1 MLSRDQIVAAL
12 QQQMRQVENAHHFL
26 CEGVT
31 TGIAALDRL
40 LPQGGFPRGA
50 IVEWL
55 GEPGAGAST
64 LALLAAREACRE
76 GGALVV
82 IDRPRR
88 LYPPAAA
95 RLGID
100 LERLIVVRPQNQ
112 ADERWAVHQALSC
125 PAVAAVLCWP
135 EKLDDRTARRWQ
147 LAAER
152 GKSLG
157 LLVRPE
163 QALAQPAWSE
173 VRLLVRGLPA
183 RGLPVRGLP
192 VRGGPA
198 EGNRRLRVEVVHG
211 RGMSAEKCVELEFD
225 DATSAV
231 HLAAELADSTPH
243 ARPAG
248 A

>member
-1 MLSRDQIVAAL
+1 MLSREQIVAAL
-12 QQQMRQVENAHHFL
+12 QQQMRLAENSHHNI
-26 CEGVT
+26 CEELT
-31 TGIAALDRL
+31 TGISALDRL
-40 LPQGGFPRGA
+40 LPQGGFRRGTL
-50 IVEWL
+50 VEWL
-55 GEPGAGAST
+55 GEPGAGGST
-64 LALLAAREACRE
+64 LALAAAREACRE
-76 GGALVV
+76 GGALVA

-95 RLGID
+95 MLGVD

-135 EKLDDRTARRWQ
+135 EKLDDRTVRRWQ

-152 GKSLG
+152 GKCLG
-157 LLVRPE
+157 LVVRPE
-163 QALAQPAWSE
+163 QARAQPAWSE
-173 VRLLVRGLPA
+173 VRLLVRGLP
-183 RGLPVRGLP
+183 VRGLP
-192 VRGGPA
+192 A
-198 EGNRRLRVEVVHG
+198 EGHRRLRVEVVHC
-211 RGMSAEKCVELEFD
+211 RGARAGKCVELEFD

-231 HLAAELADSTPH
+231 HLAPELADSTPH

>member
-1 MLSRDQIVAAL
+1 MTAL
-12 QQQMRQVENAHHFL
+12 KERMRQAENLHHAPGERL
-26 CEGVT
+26 T
-31 TGIAALDRL
+31 TGISALDRL
-40 LPQGGFPRGA
+40 LPQGGLSRA
-50 IVEWL
+50 ALVEWL

-76 GGALVV
+76 GGSLVA

-95 RLGID
+95 MLGID
-100 LERLIVVRPQNQ
+100 LEKLIVVRPQTQ

-173 VRLLVRGLPA
+173 LRLLVRAL
-183 RGLPVRGLP
+183 
-192 VRGGPA
+192 PA
-198 EGNRRLRVEVVHG
+198 EGNRRWQVEVVHG
-211 RGMSAEKCVELEFD
+211 RGASAGKSVELEFD

-231 HLAAELADSTPH
+231 HLAPELADSTPH

>member
-12 QQQMRQVENAHHFL
+12 QQQMRRVENAHHL
-26 CEGVT
+26 QCEGLT

-40 LPQGGFPRGA
+40 LPQGGFTRA
-50 IVEWL
+50 ALVEWL
-55 GEPGAGAST
+55 GQPGAGAST

-76 GGALVV
+76 GGALVA

-100 LERLIVVRPQNQ
+100 LERLIVVRPQTQ

-173 VRLLVRGLPA
+173 VRLLVRGLP
-183 RGLPVRGLP
+183 

-198 EGNRRLRVEVVHG
+198 EGNRRLRVEVVHC
-211 RGMSAEKCVELEFD
+211 RGAGAEKCVELEFD

>member
-1 MLSRDQIVAAL
+1 MLSREQIVAAL
-12 QQQMRQVENAHHFL
+12 QQQMRLAENAHHTH

-40 LPQGGFPRGA
+40 LPQGGFSRA
-50 IVEWL
+50 ALVEWL

-76 GGALVV
+76 GGALVA

-95 RLGID
+95 MLGID
-100 LERLIVVRPQNQ
+100 LERLIVVRPQTQ

-135 EKLDDRTARRWQ
+135 EKLDDRTFRRWQ

-152 GKSLG
+152 GQSLG
-157 LLVRPE
+157 LLIRPE

-173 VRLLVRGLPA
+173 VRLLVRGLP
-183 RGLPVRGLP
+183 VRGL
-192 VRGGPA
+192 PA
-198 EGNRRLRVEVVHG
+198 EGNRRLRVEVVHC
-211 RGMSAEKCVELEFD
+211 RGASVEKCVELEFD

-231 HLAAELADSTPH
+231 HLAPELADSTPH

>member
-1 MLSRDQIVAAL
+1 MLSREQIVAAL
-12 QQQMRQVENAHHFL
+12 QERMRRVENAHHL
-26 CEGVT
+26 QYERLT

-40 LPQGGFPRGA
+40 LPEGGFARGA
-50 IVEWL
+50 LVEWL
-55 GEPGAGAST
+55 GEPGAGASS
-64 LALLAAREACRE
+64 LALAAAREACRE
-76 GGALVV
+76 GGALVA

-95 RLGID
+95 MLGVD

-135 EKLDDRTARRWQ
+135 EKLDDRTFRRWQ

-152 GKSLG
+152 GKCLG
-157 LLVRPE
+157 LVVRPE

-173 VRLLVRGLPA
+173 VRLLVRAL
-183 RGLPVRGLP
+183 
-192 VRGGPA
+192 PA
-198 EGNRRLRVEVVHG
+198 EGNRRMRVEVVHS
-211 RGMSAEKCVELEFD
+211 RGASAEKCVELEFD

-231 HLAAELADSTPH
+231 HLAPELADSTPH

>member
-1 MLSRDQIVAAL
+1 MLSREQIVAAL
-12 QQQMRQVENAHHFL
+12 QQQMRLAENAHHVQ
-26 CEGVT
+26 CERVT

-40 LPQGGFPRGA
+40 LPQGGVSRGTL
-50 IVEWL
+50 VEWL
-55 GEPGAGAST
+55 GEPGAGRST
-64 LALLAAREACRE
+64 LALLTAREACRE
-76 GGALVV
+76 GGSLVA

-135 EKLDDRTARRWQ
+135 EKLDDRTFRRWQ

-152 GKSLG
+152 GKCLG
-157 LLVRPE
+157 LVVRPE
-163 QALAQPAWSE
+163 QARAQPAWSE
-173 VRLLVRGLPA
+173 VRLLVRGLP
-183 RGLPVRGLP
+183 VRRL
-192 VRGGPA
+192 PA
-198 EGNRRLRVEVVHG
+198 EGNRRMRVEVVHC
-211 RGMSAEKCVELEFD
+211 RGASAEKCVELEFD

-231 HLAAELADSTPH
+231 HLVAELADSTPH

>member
-1 MLSRDQIVAAL
+1 MLSREQIVAAL
-12 QQQMRQVENAHHFL
+12 QQQMRLAENAHHIHQ
-26 CEGVT
+26 EGVT

-40 LPQGGFPRGA
+40 LPQGGFTRGTL
-50 IVEWL
+50 VEWL

-76 GGALVV
+76 GGVLVA

-100 LERLIVVRPQNQ
+100 LERLVVVRPQTQ

-135 EKLDDRTARRWQ
+135 EKLDDRTFRRWQ

-157 LLVRPE
+157 LLVRSE
-163 QALAQPAWSE
+163 QARAQPAWSE
-173 VRLLVRGLPA
+173 VRLLVRGLP
-183 RGLPVRGLP
+183 VRGL
-192 VRGGPA
+192 PA
-198 EGNRRLRVEVVHG
+198 EGNRRLRVEVVHC
-211 RGMSAEKCVELEFD
+211 RGANAEKCVELEFD

-231 HLAAELADSTPH
+231 HLVAELADSTPH

>member
-1 MLSRDQIVAAL
+1 MLSREQIVAAL
-12 QQQMRQVENAHHFL
+12 QQQMRLAENAHHAV
-26 CEGVT
+26 CEGLT

-40 LPQGGFPRGA
+40 LPQGGFRRGTL
-50 IVEWL
+50 VEWL
-55 GEPGAGAST
+55 SEPGAGAGA

-76 GGALVV
+76 GGALVA

-135 EKLDDRTARRWQ
+135 EKLDDRTFRRWQ

-152 GKSLG
+152 GQSLG

-163 QALAQPAWSE
+163 QARAQPAWSE
-173 VRLLVRGLPA
+173 VRLLVRGLP
-183 RGLPVRGLP
+183 VRGLP
-192 VRGGPA
+192 VRRLPA
-198 EGNRRLRVEVVHG
+198 EGNRRLRVEVVHC
-211 RGMSAEKCVELEFD
+211 RGASAEKCVELEFD

-231 HLAAELADSTPH
+231 HLVAELADSTPH